1 MIDEEL
7 LEEIVSS
14 NDCASIQEV
23 MDEYES
29 QTGERFS
36 YDAMRKKIKS
46 IKSTGFPT
54 EDNSKRFD
62 LLQALKDNAKKPAK
76 RKNVAQKNENM
87 LLISPNDLHIGKYSH
102 IDEVGES
109 FNMEKAIARLDE
121 GIDGI
126 LRLAKNHNVSEIT
139 LVIGNDIVHTD
150 TVFGTTTAG
159 TPQDKEGRWWEQF
172 NMAVVSMTRVID
184 ILWAS
189 SKKLNIVHVMSNHDY
204 QTGYYLAQCL
214 RAYFKDYDIN
224 WDITA
229 NPRKYMLFGKSLLGF
244 THGDSAKWRDLPLI
258 MAGESKH
265 AWAESD
271 YRYFYLGHIHSTKNI
286 SFLVGED
293 ISSVLV
299 QHLRSPSGTDAWH
312 KANGYMAQP
321 AIEGFVICPEKG
333 QIARLTHNF

>member
-7 LEEIVSS
+7 LRDILS
-14 NDCASIQEV
+14 NNEFASVQEV
-23 MDEYES
+23 MEEYES
-29 QTGERFS
+29 ETGESFS
-36 YDAMRKKIKS
+36 YDTMRKRIRRLKTPVISKEESTERVNLLKS
-46 IKSTGFPT
+46 LR
-54 EDNSKRFD
+54 EMN
-62 LLQALKDNAKKPAK
+62 KKVPK
-76 RKNVAQKNENM
+76 RKKQSSENKNM
-87 LLISPNDLHIGKYSH
+87 LLISPNDLHIGKYAHVS
-102 IDEVGES
+102 EVGES
-109 FNMEKAIARLDE
+109 YNMDIAIERLDE
-121 GIDGI
+121 GIQGI
-126 LRLAKNHNVSEIT
+126 LDLSEKHNIGEIT

-172 NMAVVSMTRVID
+172 NMAVMSMTRVIEQ
-184 ILWAS
+184 LWCYS
-189 SKKLNIVHVMSNHDY
+189 MKLNIVHVMSNHDY

-214 RAYFKDYDIN
+214 RAYFKDWDIN

-265 AWAESD
+265 EWAESD

-333 QIARLTHNF
+333 QIARLTHNL